1 MVTKPIET
9 NSAEMSAEEMAE
21 VLEIKAMLERN
32 KDKIMQEADILAH
45 KYKMAIA
52 TRRQRK

>member
-1 MVTKPIET
+1 MVTKPLET

-52 TRRQRK
+52 TRRQGK